1 MSQDDRDY
9 KRVEQALGFLAHN
22 YRAQP
27 SLTEIAESVHLSEA
41 HFHRLFKRWVG
52 VTPKQFLQFLT
63 VDYAR
68 ECLSGEQSV
77 LDTAFECGLNAPA
90 RLNELFVRIESTTP
104 AEYKSGGQD
113 ITIHYG
119 YQETPLGR
127 CVVGVSAR
135 GITGLVF
142 ATEGDDHALAEMQRR
157 LPNASYEKDQ
167 SAISKVVEQI
177 FNADI
182 EGQAKLSVLVSGTA
196 FQLKVWEALLRVPVG
211 GRVSYSDIAT
221 SIEQPGASRAVG
233 TAIGSNPV
241 AVLIPCHR
249 VIRGDGMLGGYRWG
263 SGRKLALLGIEALES
278 RSVEQFAP

>member
-9 KRVEQALGFLAHN
+9 KRVEQALGFLAQN

-68 ECLSGEQSV
+68 ECLNGEHSV
-77 LDTAFECGLNAPA
+77 LDTAFECGLKAPA
-90 RLNELFVRIESTTP
+90 RLNELFIRIESTTP

-113 ITIHYG
+113 ISIKYG

-142 ATEGDDHALAEMQRR
+142 STEGDKHALAEMRER
-157 LPNASYEKDQ
+157 LPNASYVEDQ
-167 SAISKVVEQI
+167 QATSVVVDQL
-177 FNADI
+177 FNSNTKN
-182 EGQAKLSVLVSGTA
+182 QAKLSVLVSGTT

-211 GRVSYSDIAT
+211 GRVSYRDIAA
-221 SIEQPGASRAVG
+221 SIKQPSASRAVG

-241 AVLIPCHR
+241 AMLIPCHR

-263 SGRKLALLGIEALES
+263 TGRKLALLGIES
-278 RSVEQFAP
+278 VGSFGVEQAAH